1 MRVLFK
7 IKAMTL
13 LLSIGLLRA
22 SSEGSSH
29 SEASWLDSWILP
41 DPGIFLWTIVTFLIV
56 LLILKV
62 KAWGPLVAA
71 LENREKQV
79 ENSLKAAEKAI
90 EEAEKVSSDYEQS
103 IKDAQV
109 KSQKIISDSKV
120 AAEKVKAEI
129 EKTAAEKAESML
141 ENAKIQIT
149 TEKENAIKD
158 IRDIAIDLSIDIAAK
173 VIEKNIDSEENRRL
187 VEEAMNNI
195 GKS

>member
-1 MRVLFK
+1 MKSLFK
-7 IKAMTL
+7 IKAITL
-13 LLSIGLLRA
+13 LLSAGLLKA
-22 SSEGSSH
+22 SPNGGTH
-29 SEASWLDSWILP
+29 SDANWLESWIMP

-62 KAWGPLVAA
+62 KAWGPLVEA
-71 LENREKQV
+71 LKNREEQV

-109 KSQKIISDSKV
+109 KSQKIILDSKK

-129 EKTAAEKAESML
+129 EKTTAAKAESMI
-141 ENAKIQIT
+141 ENAKEQINS
-149 TEKENAIKD
+149 EKDNAIKD
-158 IRDIAIDLSIDIAAK
+158 IRDIAIDLSIDIASK

-187 VEEAMNNI
+187 IEEAMNNI

>member
-1 MRVLFK
+1 MKLLSK
-7 IKAMTL
+7 IKIITF
-13 LLSIGLLRA
+13 LLSMGLLNA
-22 SSEGSSH
+22 SPEGLGH
-29 SEASWLDSWILP
+29 SDANWLESWIMP

-62 KAWGPLVAA
+62 KAWGPLVKA
-71 LENREKQV
+71 LENREKLV
-79 ENSLKAAEKAI
+79 EDSLKAAEKAI

-109 KSQKIISDSKV
+109 KSQKIILDSKK

-129 EKTAAEKAESML
+129 EKTTAAKAESMI
-141 ENAKIQIT
+141 ENAKEQINS
-149 TEKENAIKD
+149 EKDNAIKD
-158 IRDIAIDLSIDIAAK
+158 IRDIAIDLSIDIASK

-187 VEEAMNNI
+187 IEEAMNNI